1 MTPAKKDIT
10 ILVVDDE
17 AQLRKSL
24 TDQLLEEGYT
34 VYAASDSNQALSFLN
49 STTISL
55 MILDLKLPVGMSGHE
70 ILKYAKTFYP
80 KVKVLVLTGYA
91 NLKEGRAAKQEG
103 ADEFLSK
110 PYNVEDL
117 LQMVEALLKR

>member
-1 MTPAKKDIT
+1 MAMVKKDFT
-10 ILVVDDE
+10 ILVIDDE

-24 TDQLLEEGYT
+24 TEQLQEEGYT

-49 STTISL
+49 STTIL
-55 MILDLKLPVGMSGHE
+55 LIILDLKLPVGMSGHE
-70 ILKYAKTFYP
+70 ILKYVKTFYP

-117 LQMVEALLKR
+117 LQMVEALMKR